1 MGNIFSVG
9 PKTYGDPPFII
20 SPPVRKVYNYATFMY
35 DTIAPISTM
44 EGWTYTSSDPNV
56 ATIQNGSTLVYDPSE
71 GGWHY
76 ETFIYIVSAGTSIIT
91 ANARQ
96 LFGDGSIGNITE
108 STTLIVN
115 KKNPT
120 LYNFTIGTKNTGVTF
135 TIPPP
140 ISDSNGTFSYS
151 VIFGDAVT
159 ISGTSATTTR
169 ADNVT
174 IRSIQAETT
183 NYGSSSIDT
192 TFTVNNTPT
201 LSNFTIGTKNTG
213 ATFTIPPP
221 NSNSNGTFSYSVVS
235 GNATI
240 SGTSATVTTIGNVTI
255 RATQAEST
263 NYGSGSIDTTFTVI
277 NTSSLTSTKSAA
289 IVNKLIV
296 NGSIGFDFFSTNNTD
311 GSYVR
316 SYSSSNPN
324 VLSIPN
330 SSIASGTIVGSGSVT
345 ISANQ
350 TETVN
355 FDSISVSNI
364 ITIAIIGNNTTYSSL
379 DMTNA
384 DLSGSNLS
392 SSIFSNCNMTN
403 VDLFGT
409 TVNSNTDLRSVT
421 SLQSLRSGRI
431 NGVTALLPS
440 GYNMI

>member
-1 MGNIFSVG
+1 MGNTFSVG
-9 PKTYGDPPFII
+9 PKTYGDPSFFIN
-20 SPPVRKVYNYATFMY
+20 PPRRV
-35 DTIAPISTM
+35 TM
-44 EGWTYTSSDPNV
+44 DGGFQIINVSYGWSYTSSNTNV
-56 ATIQNGSTLVYDPSE
+56 ATILNGN
-71 GGWHY
+71 
-76 ETFIYIVSAGTSIIT
+76 YISIVGAGTTTI
-91 ANARQ
+91 NATGTEW
-96 LFGDGSIGNITE
+96 FGDGNNQVHNID
-108 STTLIVN
+108 TTLIVN

-120 LYNFTIGTKNTGVTF
+120 LSNFTIGTKNTGVTF

-140 ISDSNGTFSYS
+140 NSDSNGTFSYT
-151 VIFGDAVT
+151 VVFGDAVT

-174 IRSIQAETT
+174 IRAIQAEST
-183 NYGSSSIDT
+183 NYGSGSIDT
-192 TFTVNNTPT
+192 TFTVINNTPT

-255 RATQAEST
+255 RATQAAST

-316 SYSSSNPN
+316 SYSSSNSN

-345 ISANQ
+345 ITVNQ
-350 TETVN
+350 TATSN
-355 FDSISVSNI
+355 FNSISVPNI
-364 ITIAIIGNNTTYSSL
+364 ITIVIIGNNSTYSSL
-379 DMTNA
+379 DMTNV

-392 SSIFSNCNMTN
+392 STIFSNCNMTN
-403 VDLFGT
+403 ANLFGT
-409 TVNSNTDLRSVT
+409 TVNSNTDLHNVT
-421 SLQSLRSGRI
+421 TLQSLRSGRI
-431 NGVTALLPS
+431 NGVTALLPI